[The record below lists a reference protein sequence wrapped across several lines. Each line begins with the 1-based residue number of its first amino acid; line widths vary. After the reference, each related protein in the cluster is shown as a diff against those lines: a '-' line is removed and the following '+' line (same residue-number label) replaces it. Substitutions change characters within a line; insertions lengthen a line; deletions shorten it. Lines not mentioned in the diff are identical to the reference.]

1 MSSDIKL
8 SKDSVLIENQT
19 TPTPGV
25 WVIPSNKIAM
35 DWNIDMESTAGGNL
49 SRIHLSAGTLG
60 SNIDLKSREVSIIS
74 SQDQVLALK
83 SEAGFGSCR
92 IEWISDAG
100 KGNEWRPAFVESV
113 DVGNFTGGLRF
124 CVNGAGASNKKATVE
139 VMHISNKSVS
149 VKGSLTV
156 NQIDLVEEIK
166 KLRKEVDELKA
177 KIATL

>member
-8 SKDSVLIENQT
+8 FKDSVLIENRI
-19 TPTPGV
+19 TPTSGV
-25 WVIPSNKIAM
+25 FVTPSNKIEM
-35 DWNIDMESTAGGNL
+35 GGVIDMESTSGDNL
-49 SRIHLSAGTLG
+49 SRIRLSSGALD
-60 SNIDLKSREVSIIS
+60 SYIDLKSREVSIIS

-100 KGNEWRPAFVESV
+100 SGNEWRPAFVESV
-113 DVGNFTGGLRF
+113 DAGNFSGGLRF
-124 CVNGAGASNKKATVE
+124 CVNGTGAANKKATVE

-156 NQIDLVEEIK
+156 NHFDLVEEIK

-177 KIATL
+177 KIATP